1 MIDFALTY
9 NALSADVLMPFVE
22 SIEYTDFYKNTP
34 SKLKVSLCNADGR
47 FLAGWRA
54 TCGDAIAIK
63 YGAATAEPMAIS
75 SISAGIAPAV
85 VTWEASG
92 VPVTT
97 SAPSGRGGGF
107 PPPKSGAFVSERR
120 SWDSKTNVGLL
131 RVAELVCAECG
142 LALKYTAKARP
153 TIPQVARVNETGYH
167 LLERLCRRY
176 GLAVRA
182 TAGAVQIVSR
192 PSSKGTGPDAQTAIE
207 IPRARIL
214 GIADADSLPAANIK
228 SARRSP
234 RTGDVARAS
243 AGDGD
248 GAGIALDFSADSPDA
263 LYAEAY
269 LDSRA
274 SVLTIIPDARIVA
287 GCIIRTPYGLRLV
300 TEMLYTRTG
309 DTESQR
315 LTTRA
320 AE

>member
-9 NALSADVLMPFVE
+9 NALGADVLMPFVE

-47 FLAGWRA
+47 FLSGWRA

-97 SAPSGRGGGF
+97 ASPSGRGGGF

-153 TIPQVARVNETGYH
+153 NIPQVARVNETGYH

-182 TAGAVQIVSR
+182 TASAVQIVSR
-192 PSSKGTGPDAQTAIE
+192 PSAKGADSQTAIA

-214 GIADADSLPAANIK
+214 GIADADSLPASSVK

-234 RTGDVARAS
+234 RSGEVLRAS

-248 GAGIALDFSADSPDA
+248 GAGIALDFSADSPDE